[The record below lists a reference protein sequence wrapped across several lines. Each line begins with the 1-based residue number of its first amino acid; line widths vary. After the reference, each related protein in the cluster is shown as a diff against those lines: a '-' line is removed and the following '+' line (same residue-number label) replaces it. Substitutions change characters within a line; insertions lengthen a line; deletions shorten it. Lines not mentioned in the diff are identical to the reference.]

1 MADPANHIFLPWV
14 APGMAATLPDT
25 ATERLATDQKATVS
39 LTVGFLVNGTPVSK
53 TARLHG
59 PGDIAGIDP
68 LQIVRVEPRPATP
81 DFEPNYFP
89 LIEFDRPDFP
99 WLFSPLKADG
109 QGRLRPWLCLV
120 VVRKQP
126 GVVLRPA
133 TTQPLPV
140 LEIAAPARPGDEL
153 PDLAESHL
161 WAHAQVTGAGRTE
174 LKTVLD
180 SQPAKNVSRLLC
192 PRRLLPSTARGR
204 RAGRVCDS
212 LGEPGIRVLGG

>member
-14 APGMAATLPDT
+14 APGMAATLPDS
-25 ATERLATDQKATVS
+25 ATERLATDQQATVS
-39 LTVGFLVNGTPVSK
+39 VTVGFLVNGTPVSK

-99 WLFSPLKADG
+99 WLLSPLKADG

-133 TTQPLPV
+133 TTQGRTRWASP
-140 LEIAAPARPGDEL
+140 AAGRRRPRSGTRAAVRTRRRLRARVPTTSKCSERRM
-153 PDLAESHL
+153 PSASA
-161 WAHAQVTGAGRTE
+161 WAHDR
-174 LKTVLD
+174 
-180 SQPAKNVSRLLC
+180 SRVS
-192 PRRLLPSTARGR
+192 
-204 RAGRVCDS
+204 
-212 LGEPGIRVLGG
+212 

>member
-1 MADPANHIFLPWV
+1 
-14 APGMAATLPDT
+14 MAATLPDS

-109 QGRLRPWLCLV
+109 QGRLRPWLCPSRSANSLV
-120 VVRKQP
+120 WCCAR
-126 GVVLRPA
+126 RP
-133 TTQPLPV
+133 
-140 LEIAAPARPGDEL
+140 RN
-153 PDLAESHL
+153 HC
-161 WAHAQVTGAGRTE
+161 RC
-174 LKTVLD
+174 
-180 SQPAKNVSRLLC
+180 SRS
-192 PRRLLPSTARGR
+192 PRRRVRATSCPTSRSRICGR
-204 RAGRVCDS
+204 MRRS
-212 LGEPGIRVLGG
+212 PGPAALN